1 MVTNTRFNV
10 QVPLVVSAESS
21 QKVNGRSHR
30 PSDKP
35 QPLRISSQS
44 PPPKTR
50 ERSRSISPVAVV
62 RPTCM
67 SQSLRLRSPHEQ
79 SAHIEPVMGPI
90 RHRCTS
96 TPTAIASPQFSP
108 PQSHG
113 HTSNS
118 QQEGINFTESIKI
131 REENHRAPDNP
142 QTVKHKSQVEQDPRQ
157 WRSQGRAW

>member
-1 MVTNTRFNV
+1 M
-10 QVPLVVSAESS
+10 
-21 QKVNGRSHR
+21 
-30 PSDKP
+30 
-35 QPLRISSQS
+35 SQS
-44 PPPKTR
+44 P
-50 ERSRSISPVAVV
+50 
-62 RPTCM
+62 
-67 SQSLRLRSPHEQ
+67 RLRSPHEQ

-118 QQEGINFTESIKI
+118 QQEGINFTESVKI

-142 QTVKHKSQVEQDPRQ
+142 QTVKHKSQVEQDPRHDEVEQ
-157 WRSQGRAW
+157 LEPLRRSPVCYSHIVHNHVLLNVSHNSLSPHPPTYTHTHTHTCTHTHTH